1 MYFTSVP
8 LSRPAFDLSMLRIK
22 KILYPT
28 DFSACAQ
35 AALAYAIELARRHQA
50 MLHVL
55 HVAPPLGVELVR
67 GTVGALLNEDDFYG
81 NLRAEAHRRIEA
93 ALSPY
98 EAANVLPH
106 PFYTHGQAPGE
117 VILGHVEAEQIDL
130 IVMGAHGWRGLR
142 RMLLG
147 SVTQE
152 VVQRSTCPVLTVRED
167 EGRAEAQPGFNRVL
181 APVDLS
187 MHSINALACAKELA
201 ALYGASLDLLH
212 VVDPTVNPA
221 IYQAGL
227 KNRLRVEADVEKE
240 VNEQLA
246 WLAED
251 VKGPDVDVRYHIA
264 TGHPLQEIIEF
275 ATSHGSDLIVI
286 ASHGMT
292 GQAHFLM
299 GSVTERV
306 VRAVPCP
313 VFITKPFG
321 KSLLA
326 HKKDRALNTAE
337 HEGV

>member
-1 MYFTSVP
+1 MVFTSVP
-8 LSRPAFDLSMLRIK
+8 FFNPAVDLTMLRIK

-35 AALAYAIELARRHQA
+35 AALAYAMDLARRHQS
-50 MLHVL
+50 MLHIL
-55 HVAPPLGVELVR
+55 HVVPPLGGEPAR
-67 GTVGALLNEDDFYG
+67 GAVDALLNEDALHG
-81 NLRAEAHRRIEA
+81 PLRAEAHRRIEA
-93 ALSPY
+93 VLSPY
-98 EAANVLPH
+98 EAANVLIN
-106 PFYTHGQAPGE
+106 PFYTYGQAPGE
-117 VILGHVEAEQIDL
+117 VILEHVEAEEIDL
-130 IVMGAHGWRGLR
+130 VVMGAHGWRGLR

-152 VVQRSTCPVLTVRED
+152 VVQRSTCPVLTVREGG
-167 EGRAEAQPGFNRVL
+167 ERPEVKPVFNRIL

-187 MHSINALACAKELA
+187 MHSVNALAYAKELA

-212 VVDPTVNPA
+212 VIDPTLNPA

-227 KNRLRVEADVEKE
+227 KNRLRVEAGVEKE

-246 WLAED
+246 WLAEE
-251 VKGPDVDVRYHIA
+251 VKGPDVAVRCHTA

-275 ATSHGSDLIVI
+275 ATSDASDLIVI

-292 GQAHFLM
+292 GLERFLM

-306 VRAVPCP
+306 VRAVSCS

-321 KSLLA
+321 KALLS
-326 HKKDRALNTAE
+326 RSSGMALNVSMQAE
-337 HEGV
+337 G